1 MSAPARSTP
10 ACLTPTAPSRPR
22 AFAFALSDWWVLTQ
36 RNLLRYVRIPSLLV
50 LSTIQPIVLVILFSQ
65 VFGGALSPRLGVDY
79 IDYLLPGI
87 YLQSVLF
94 GTNQT
99 AVGLARDASDGLI
112 DRFRSLP
119 MARSAVLAGRT
130 LSDVGRN
137 LFVVVLMTG
146 VGYLLGFRI
155 ATGPGQA
162 LAALAVIVLFGF
174 AFSWVMATIGLTIR
188 DVESAQT
195 AGFLWLF
202 PLIFAS
208 SVFVPVDT
216 MPDWLRA
223 FAEVSPVSATAD
235 AVRALVLGGPAAGPV
250 LASLA
255 WSAGILAVFMPL
267 ASWRFRRS

>member
-10 ACLTPTAPSRPR
+10 ACLTPAAPSRPR

>member
-1 MSAPARSTP
+1 V
-10 ACLTPTAPSRPR
+10 
-22 AFAFALSDWWVLTQ
+22 LSDWGVLTW

-50 LSTIQPIVLVILFSQ
+50 FSTVQPIILVILFSQ
-65 VFGGALSPRLGVDY
+65 VFGGALSSRLGMDY
-79 IDYLLPGI
+79 IQYLLPGI

-99 AVGLARDASDGLI
+99 AVGLARDASEGLI

-130 LSDVGRN
+130 LSDTLRN
-137 LFVVVLMTG
+137 GFVVVLMTG
-146 VGYLLGFRI
+146 VGYLIGFRVL
-155 ATGPGQA
+155 TGVGSA
-162 LAALAVIVLFGF
+162 LAALALVVVFGF
-174 AFSWVMATIGLTIR
+174 AFSWLMATIGLTIR

-208 SVFVPVDT
+208 SVFVPVET
-216 MPDWLRA
+216 MPGWLQA
-223 FAEVSPVSATAD
+223 VAAHSPVSATAD
-235 AVRALVLGGPAAGPV
+235 AVRALVLGGPTAGPL

-255 WSAGILAVFMPL
+255 WSVGILAVFVPL
-267 ASWRFRRS
+267 SSWRFRRT

>member
-10 ACLTPTAPSRPR
+10 ACLTPAAPSRPR
-22 AFAFALSDWWVLTQ
+22 AVAFALSDWWVLTQ

-65 VFGGALSPRLGVDY
+65 VFGGALSARLGVDY

>member
-1 MSAPARSTP
+1 
-10 ACLTPTAPSRPR
+10 
-22 AFAFALSDWWVLTQ
+22 
-36 RNLLRYVRIPSLLV
+36 
-50 LSTIQPIVLVILFSQ
+50 
-65 VFGGALSPRLGVDY
+65 
-79 IDYLLPGI
+79 
-87 YLQSVLF
+87 
-94 GTNQT
+94 
-99 AVGLARDASDGLI
+99 
-112 DRFRSLP
+112 

>member
-1 MSAPARSTP
+1 MSASARSTP
-10 ACLTPTAPSRPR
+10 ACLTPAAPSRPR

-235 AVRALVLGGPAAGPV
+235 AVRALVLGGPAGGPV